1 MKMKWNKDRRNA
13 GDEPVEFIWPPTP
26 DAEPQST
33 AEASAQPKQP
43 SAVPKPAARLRP
55 EPASPRSERSALRPS
70 RRVLQVSL
78 AVLVICLCA
87 TAVYEFGFAG
97 SGTAQPA
104 RAVVQPAASVGDIP
118 SSSAPSPSASTSL
131 SPAPSPDATISLPV
145 VASPSRAAVA
155 VRTSTTHAAPVSAPT
170 PSVVPTSPA
179 SSAPV
184 TISTPS
190 PEVTATAATSV
201 SGSIQCQ
208 STSVEGVWVQSAN
221 GGSGWAPWVSSAA
234 NPDHATY
241 SYTLPHGGE
250 YSLHVGCGG
259 TTSSWKV
266 AEYSNFYGGT
276 VNDFYCYDESSSSL
290 YTYCARTS
298 S

>member
-1 MKMKWNKDRRNA
+1 MKMNWNKDRRKA
-13 GDEPVEFIWPPTP
+13 GDEPVEFIWAPVPG
-26 DAEPQST
+26 AEPQSA
-33 AEASAQPKQP
+33 AEASAQPDQP
-43 SAVPKPAARLRP
+43 SAAPKPATKPRP
-55 EPASPRSERSALRPS
+55 ESASPRSEQSALRPS
-70 RRVLQVSL
+70 RGVLQVSL
-78 AVLVICLCA
+78 TVLAVCVCA

-97 SGTAQPA
+97 SGTAKPA
-104 RAVVQPAASVGDIP
+104 RAVVLPAASVGGIP
-118 SSSAPSPSASTSL
+118 SSSAPSPSASASL
-131 SPAPSPDATISLPV
+131 SPAPSPGATIPLPV
-145 VASPSRAAVA
+145 VASPSHAAVA
-155 VRTSTTHAAPVSAPT
+155 VQTSTTHAAPVLQPT

-179 SSAPV
+179 STAPV
-184 TISTPS
+184 TITTPS
-190 PEVTATAATSV
+190 PEVTSTAATGV

-290 YTYCARTS
+290 YTYCAKTS